1 MSENNIKKAIP
12 NVLTLFR
19 CLISILLPILIIYG
33 GETGAILSAPLLL
46 LAGLSDY
53 FDGFYARK
61 YNVVSILGK
70 VLDPIA
76 DKLLV
81 IGVLLSLASE
91 NLLDFYFG
99 FIPSLIIILR
109 EIFISGLRESVSSY
123 NFTLKVSVLAKW
135 KTTIQLFA
143 CGSFLVWRMNE
154 YFYNI
159 DFLGIISYCLLW
171 LASIITLITGFQYAV
186 SVINFFKKNKILT
199 FLNFYKST
207 KNS

>member
-1 MSENNIKKAIP
+1 MFGKNIKKAIP
-12 NVLTLFR
+12 NALTLFR
-19 CLISILLPILIIYG
+19 CLISILLPILIVYG

-53 FDGFYARK
+53 LDGFYARK
-61 YNVVSILGK
+61 YDVVSVFGK
-70 VLDPIA
+70 ILDPIA

-109 EIFISGLRESVSSY
+109 EIFISGLRESVSTH

-159 DFLGIISYCLLW
+159 DFLGFISYSLLW

-186 SVINFFKKNKILT
+186 SVINFFKKHNENL
-199 FLNFYKST
+199 
-207 KNS
+207 

>member
-1 MSENNIKKAIP
+1 MSGKNIKKAIP
-12 NVLTLFR
+12 NALTLFR
-19 CLISILLPILIIYG
+19 CLISILLPILIVYG

-53 FDGFYARK
+53 LDGFYARK
-61 YNVVSILGK
+61 YNVVSVFGK
-70 VLDPIA
+70 ILDPIA

-159 DFLGIISYCLLW
+159 DFLGFISYSLLW
-171 LASIITLITGFQYAV
+171 LASIITLITGFQYV
-186 SVINFFKKNKILT
+186 VTVINFFKKNNENL
-199 FLNFYKST
+199 
-207 KNS
+207 

>member
-1 MSENNIKKAIP
+1 MSGKNIKKAIP
-12 NVLTLFR
+12 NALTLFR
-19 CLISILLPILIIYG
+19 CLISILLPILIVYG

-53 FDGFYARK
+53 LDGFYARK
-61 YNVVSILGK
+61 YNVVSVFGK
-70 VLDPIA
+70 ILDPIA

-159 DFLGIISYCLLW
+159 DFLGFISYSLLW

-186 SVINFFKKNKILT
+186 TVINFFKKNNENL
-199 FLNFYKST
+199 
-207 KNS
+207 

>member
-1 MSENNIKKAIP
+1 MSNNNIKKAIP
-12 NVLTLFR
+12 NALTLFR

-33 GETGAILSAPLLL
+33 GETGAILAAPLLL

-123 NFTLKVSVLAKW
+123 NFTLKVSLLAKW

-154 YFYNI
+154 HFYNI
-159 DFLGIISYCLLW
+159 DSLGFISYCLLW
-171 LASIITLITGFQYAV
+171 LASIITLFTGFQYAV
-186 SVINFFKKNKILT
+186 SVINFFKKN
-199 FLNFYKST
+199 NE
-207 KNS
+207 NS

>member
-12 NVLTLFR
+12 NALTLFR

-33 GETGAILSAPLLL
+33 GETGAILAAPLLL

-186 SVINFFKKNKILT
+186 SVINFFKKN
-199 FLNFYKST
+199 NES
-207 KNS
+207 S

>member
-1 MSENNIKKAIP
+1 MSDNNIKKAIP
-12 NVLTLFR
+12 NTLTLFR

-33 GETGAILSAPLLL
+33 GETGAILAAPLLL

-53 FDGFYARK
+53 FDGFFARK

-109 EIFISGLRESVSSY
+109 EIFISGLRESVSSH
-123 NFTLKVSVLAKW
+123 NFTLKVSILAKW

-159 DFLGIISYCLLW
+159 DFLGFISYSLLW

-186 SVINFFKKNKILT
+186 SVINFFKKHNENL
-199 FLNFYKST
+199 
-207 KNS
+207 

>member
-1 MSENNIKKAIP
+1 MFGKNIKKAIP
-12 NVLTLFR
+12 NALTLFR
-19 CLISILLPILIIYG
+19 CLISILLPILIVYG

-53 FDGFYARK
+53 LDGFYARK
-61 YNVVSILGK
+61 YNVVSVFGK
-70 VLDPIA
+70 ILDPIA

-109 EIFISGLRESVSSY
+109 EIFISGLRESVSSH

-159 DFLGIISYCLLW
+159 DFLGFISYSLLW
-171 LASIITLITGFQYAV
+171 LASIITLITGFQYV
-186 SVINFFKKNKILT
+186 VTVINFFKKNNENL
-199 FLNFYKST
+199 
-207 KNS
+207 

>member
-1 MSENNIKKAIP
+1 MFVNNIKKAIP
-12 NVLTLFR
+12 NALTLFR
-19 CLISILLPILIIYG
+19 CLVSILLPILIIYG
-33 GETGAILSAPLLL
+33 GETGAILAAPLLL

-99 FIPSLIIILR
+99 FIPTLIIILR

-135 KTTIQLFA
+135 KTTIQLIA

-159 DFLGIISYCLLW
+159 DFLGFISYCLLW
-171 LASIITLITGFQYAV
+171 LASIITLITGFQYAE
-186 SVINFFKKNKILT
+186 SVINFFKKN
-199 FLNFYKST
+199 NE
-207 KNS
+207 NS

>member
-1 MSENNIKKAIP
+1 MSGKNIKKAIP
-12 NVLTLFR
+12 NVLTSFR
-19 CLISILLPILIIYG
+19 CLISILLPILIVYG
-33 GETGAILSAPLLL
+33 GDTGAILSAPLLL

-53 FDGFYARK
+53 LDGFYARK
-61 YNVVSILGK
+61 YNVVSVFGK
-70 VLDPIA
+70 ILDPIA

-109 EIFISGLRESVSSY
+109 EIFISGLRESVSSH

-159 DFLGIISYCLLW
+159 DFLGFISYSLLW

-186 SVINFFKKNKILT
+186 SVINFFKKHNENL
-199 FLNFYKST
+199 
-207 KNS
+207 

>member
-12 NVLTLFR
+12 NALTLFR

-33 GETGAILSAPLLL
+33 GEIGAILAAPLLL

-61 YNVVSILGK
+61 YNVVSILRK

-99 FIPSLIIILR
+99 FIPCLIIILR

-135 KTTIQLFA
+135 KTTIQLIA

-159 DFLGIISYCLLW
+159 DFLGFISYCLLW

-186 SVINFFKKNKILT
+186 SVINFFKKN
-199 FLNFYKST
+199 NE
-207 KNS
+207 NS

>member
-1 MSENNIKKAIP
+1 MSGKNIKKAIP
-12 NVLTLFR
+12 NALTLFR
-19 CLISILLPILIIYG
+19 CLISILLPILIVYG

-53 FDGFYARK
+53 LDGFYARK
-61 YNVVSILGK
+61 YNVVSVFGK
-70 VLDPIA
+70 ILDPIA

-109 EIFISGLRESVSSY
+109 EIFISGLRESVSSH

-159 DFLGIISYCLLW
+159 DFLGFISYSLLW

-186 SVINFFKKNKILT
+186 TVINFFKKNNENL
-199 FLNFYKST
+199 
-207 KNS
+207 

>member
-1 MSENNIKKAIP
+1 MSDNNIKKAIP
-12 NVLTLFR
+12 NALTLFR

-33 GETGAILSAPLLL
+33 GETGAILAAPLLL

-70 VLDPIA
+70 ILDPIA

-99 FIPSLIIILR
+99 FIPTLIIILR

-159 DFLGIISYCLLW
+159 DFLGFISYCLLW
-171 LASIITLITGFQYAV
+171 LASIITLITGFQYAE
-186 SVINFFKKNKILT
+186 SVINFFKKN
-199 FLNFYKST
+199 NE
-207 KNS
+207 NS

>member
-1 MSENNIKKAIP
+1 MSGKNIKKAIP
-12 NVLTLFR
+12 NALTLFR
-19 CLISILLPILIIYG
+19 CLISILLPILIVYG

-53 FDGFYARK
+53 LDGFYARK
-61 YNVVSILGK
+61 YNVVSVFGK
-70 VLDPIA
+70 ILDPIA

-109 EIFISGLRESVSSY
+109 EIFISGLRESVSSH

-159 DFLGIISYCLLW
+159 DFLGFISYCLLW
-171 LASIITLITGFQYAV
+171 LASIITLITGFQYAEN
-186 SVINFFKKNKILT
+186 VINFFKKN
-199 FLNFYKST
+199 NE
-207 KNS
+207 NS

>member
-1 MSENNIKKAIP
+1 MSDNNIKKAIP
-12 NVLTLFR
+12 NTLTLFR

-33 GETGAILSAPLLL
+33 GETGAILAAPLLL

-53 FDGFYARK
+53 FDGFFARK

-91 NLLDFYFG
+91 NLLDFYYG

-135 KTTIQLFA
+135 KTTIQLIA

-159 DFLGIISYCLLW
+159 DFLGFISYCLLW

-186 SVINFFKKNKILT
+186 SVINFFKKN
-199 FLNFYKST
+199 NE
-207 KNS
+207 NS

>member
-1 MSENNIKKAIP
+1 MFVNNIKKAIP
-12 NVLTLFR
+12 NALTLFR
-19 CLISILLPILIIYG
+19 CLVSILLPILIIYG
-33 GETGAILSAPLLL
+33 GETGAILAAPLLL

-99 FIPSLIIILR
+99 FIPTLIIILR

-135 KTTIQLFA
+135 KTTIQLIA

-159 DFLGIISYCLLW
+159 DFLGFISYCLLW
-171 LASIITLITGFQYAV
+171 LASIITLITGFQYAEN
-186 SVINFFKKNKILT
+186 VINFFKKN
-199 FLNFYKST
+199 NE
-207 KNS
+207 NS

>member
-1 MSENNIKKAIP
+1 MSDNNIKKAIP
-12 NVLTLFR
+12 NTLTLFR

-33 GETGAILSAPLLL
+33 GETGAILAAPLLL

-53 FDGFYARK
+53 FDGFFARK

-123 NFTLKVSVLAKW
+123 NLTLKVSVLAKW

-159 DFLGIISYCLLW
+159 DFLGFISYCLLW

-186 SVINFFKKNKILT
+186 SVINFFKKN
-199 FLNFYKST
+199 NE
-207 KNS
+207 NS

>member
-1 MSENNIKKAIP
+1 MSGKNIKKAIP
-12 NVLTLFR
+12 NALTLFR

-33 GETGAILSAPLLL
+33 GETGAILAAPLLL

-99 FIPSLIIILR
+99 FIPTLIIILR

-159 DFLGIISYCLLW
+159 DFLGFISYCLLW
-171 LASIITLITGFQYAV
+171 LASIITLITGFQYAE
-186 SVINFFKKNKILT
+186 SVINFFKKN
-199 FLNFYKST
+199 NE
-207 KNS
+207 NS

>member
-1 MSENNIKKAIP
+1 MSGKNIKKAIP
-12 NVLTLFR
+12 NALTLFR

-33 GETGAILSAPLLL
+33 GETGAILAAPLLL

-99 FIPSLIIILR
+99 FIPTLIIILR

-135 KTTIQLFA
+135 KTTIQLFG

-159 DFLGIISYCLLW
+159 DFLGFISYCLLW
-171 LASIITLITGFQYAV
+171 LASIITLITGFQYAE
-186 SVINFFKKNKILT
+186 SVINFFKKN
-199 FLNFYKST
+199 NE
-207 KNS
+207 NS

>member
-1 MSENNIKKAIP
+1 MSDNNIKKAIP
-12 NVLTLFR
+12 NALTLFR

-33 GETGAILSAPLLL
+33 GETGAILAAPLLL

-154 YFYNI
+154 YLYNI
-159 DFLGIISYCLLW
+159 DFLGFISYCLLW

-186 SVINFFKKNKILT
+186 SVINFLKKIMRTHNGCKIF
-199 FLNFYKST
+199 FLD
-207 KNS
+207 

>member
-1 MSENNIKKAIP
+1 MSDNNIKKAIP
-12 NVLTLFR
+12 NALTLFR
-19 CLISILLPILIIYG
+19 CLVSILLPILIIYG
-33 GETGAILSAPLLL
+33 GETGAILAAPLLL

-99 FIPSLIIILR
+99 FIPTLIIILR

-159 DFLGIISYCLLW
+159 DFLGFISYCLLW
-171 LASIITLITGFQYAV
+171 LASIITLITGFQYAE
-186 SVINFFKKNKILT
+186 SVINFFKKN
-199 FLNFYKST
+199 NE
-207 KNS
+207 NS

>member
-1 MSENNIKKAIP
+1 MSDNNIKKAIP
-12 NVLTLFR
+12 NALTLFR

-33 GETGAILSAPLLL
+33 GETGAILAAPLLL

-135 KTTIQLFA
+135 KTTIQLIA

-159 DFLGIISYCLLW
+159 DFLGFISYCLLW

-186 SVINFFKKNKILT
+186 SVINFFKKN
-199 FLNFYKST
+199 NE
-207 KNS
+207 NS

>member
-1 MSENNIKKAIP
+1 MSDNNIKKAIP
-12 NVLTLFR
+12 NALTLFR
-19 CLISILLPILIIYG
+19 CLVSILLPILIIYG
-33 GETGAILSAPLLL
+33 GETGAILAAPLLL

-61 YNVVSILGK
+61 YNVVSVFGK
-70 VLDPIA
+70 ILDPIA

-159 DFLGIISYCLLW
+159 DFLGFISYCLLW

-186 SVINFFKKNKILT
+186 SVINFFKKN
-199 FLNFYKST
+199 NE
-207 KNS
+207 NS